1 MFLPCSWILSRRK
14 VVDDWNLLWKTIQKT
29 IFLPCGFNRLIRAS
43 LPDLRPCVLLETDTA
58 RVIREHLGKMDRSL
72 RDHISDLQIRLG
84 DLNAKLMDDARTLA
98 ERNEI
103 ESNIRATQ
111 LVLDYYLRALQLER
125 ELSR

>member
-1 MFLPCSWILSRRK
+1 
-14 VVDDWNLLWKTIQKT
+14 
-29 IFLPCGFNRLIRAS
+29 
-43 LPDLRPCVLLETDTA
+43 
-58 RVIREHLGKMDRSL
+58 MDRSL
-72 RDHISDLQIRLG
+72 RDHISDLQMRLS
-84 DLNAKLMDDARTLA
+84 DLNGKLMEDSRTLA

>member
-1 MFLPCSWILSRRK
+1 
-14 VVDDWNLLWKTIQKT
+14 
-29 IFLPCGFNRLIRAS
+29 
-43 LPDLRPCVLLETDTA
+43 
-58 RVIREHLGKMDRSL
+58 MDRSL

-103 ESNIRATQ
+103 ESNIRATK

>member
-1 MFLPCSWILSRRK
+1 M
-14 VVDDWNLLWKTIQKT
+14 
-29 IFLPCGFNRLIRAS
+29 
-43 LPDLRPCVLLETDTA
+43 
-58 RVIREHLGKMDRSL
+58 
-72 RDHISDLQIRLG
+72 RLG
-84 DLNAKLMDDARTLA
+84 DLSAKLMDDARTLA